1 LIERA
6 PSVGRRAASFGAA
19 LALLVAGCS
28 TGQAPLGSP
37 NLTAAATPVGIL
49 ATDAP
54 SAPTASAGPSLSPEP
69 TPGPTPVPGTGKITM
84 TADRFAITLPDGWR
98 QIPLDGSQT
107 AEIEALLP
115 AGSQITAALDK
126 ELASAVAA
134 GFAFMAIDLR
144 PATLSAGN
152 ISTVNVNV
160 QAPSSVPLSLMEPLV
175 TGLLD
180 SAPGVSS
187 VVAKTVTLP
196 AGSQI
201 TAALD
206 KELASAVAAGFA
218 FMAIDLRP
226 ATLSA
231 GNISTVN
238 VNVQAPSSVPLSLM
252 EPLVTGLLDSAPG
265 VSSVVAKTVTLPA
278 GKAIRITY
286 TLTITT
292 AGGQAVKLAATQFVL
307 LSTKHTYTTSFACQ
321 YAAASSCRSQA
332 DAMMQTFD
340 IL

>member
-1 LIERA
+1 MIERA

-69 TPGPTPVPGTGKITM
+69 TPVPTAVPGTGKITM

-134 GFAFMAIDLR
+134 GL
-144 PATLSAGN
+144 
-152 ISTVNVNV
+152 
-160 QAPSSVPLSLMEPLV
+160 
-175 TGLLD
+175 
-180 SAPGVSS
+180 
-187 VVAKTVTLP
+187 
-196 AGSQI
+196 
-201 TAALD
+201 
-206 KELASAVAAGFA
+206 A